1 MFLSIITVNFN
12 NKKGLIQ
19 TIETVVNQ
27 ECKDFEWIIVDGGS
41 TDGSVEV
48 IQDHIKHVD
57 FWVSE
62 LDQGVYDAM
71 NKGIKVATG
80 DYILFLNSGDYFY
93 TNEATKIIN
102 SLESNTD
109 FIIYDYI
116 KKTCSG
122 NELIRQHAAPRS
134 HLISGMFCHQS
145 VLHKRYMFDKI
156 GLYDTS
162 YKIAADYAFF
172 LKGFFQYN
180 ATYSY
185 VNEAL
190 ILYDDTEGISDYN
203 CLTEK
208 TYINEKCKA
217 QKGVFTPE
225 LVDEFAERQKRIN
238 DLNQIKSLYQGL
250 LNSKLIQ
257 ITMNIIRVKK
267 NIFEKKAI

>member
-116 KKTCSG
+116 KKYQK
-122 NELIRQHAAPRS
+122 NEVS
-134 HLISGMFCHQS
+134 HGPQ
-145 VLHKRYMFDKI
+145 
-156 GLYDTS
+156 GPW
-162 YKIAADYAFF
+162 
-172 LKGFFQYN
+172 
-180 ATYSY
+180 
-185 VNEAL
+185 
-190 ILYDDTEGISDYN
+190 
-203 CLTEK
+203 
-208 TYINEKCKA
+208 A
-217 QKGVFTPE
+217 QNHT
-225 LVDEFAERQKRIN
+225 N
-238 DLNQIKSLYQGL
+238 YQ
-250 LNSKLIQ
+250 NH
-257 ITMNIIRVKK
+257 
-267 NIFEKKAI
+267 